1 MRPSQP
7 LQLDDFDRKILALVQ
22 RDALTPLREL
32 AQAVNLSAPAVQR
45 RLQRLREN
53 GVILKS
59 VAVLDAEKVGRPI
72 TLIVE
77 VEVESERKDLLD
89 SQKRAFLAAPEVQQ
103 CYYVTGSVDFVLV
116 ITVTSMKEYEALSQ
130 RLFMQNPNVKKFVTM
145 VALDPFKLGL
155 ELPVE

>member
-103 CYYVTGSVDFVLV
+103 CYYVTGSVDFVLI

-130 RLFMQNPNVKKFVTM
+130 RLFIQNANVKKFVTM
-145 VALDPFKLGL
+145 VALDPLKLGL

>member
-1 MRPSQP
+1 
-7 LQLDDFDRKILALVQ
+7 LDEGLCNHEPYLHLA
-22 RDALTPLREL
+22 
-32 AQAVNLSAPAVQR
+32 
-45 RLQRLREN
+45 
-53 GVILKS
+53 
-59 VAVLDAEKVGRPI
+59 
-72 TLIVE
+72 

-89 SQKRAFLAAPEVQQ
+89 SQKRACLAAPEVQQ

>member
-22 RDALTPLREL
+22 RDTLTPLREL

-53 GVILKS
+53 GVILKN

-72 TLIVE
+72 TLIVT

-89 SQKRAFLAAPEVQQ
+89 SQKRAFLATPEVQQ
-103 CYYVTGSVDFVLV
+103 CYYVTGSVDFVLI

-130 RLFMQNPNVKKFVTM
+130 HLFIQNANVKKFVTM

>member
-89 SQKRAFLAAPEVQQ
+89 SQKRVFLAAPEVQQ

-145 VALDPFKLGL
+145 VALNPFKLGL

>member
-7 LQLDDFDRKILALVQ
+7 LQLDNFDRKILALVQ